1 MQPFDH
7 RRVVANTHYASK
19 VQFSVCTCVFCETKH
34 TCVFPVYMCNLAV
47 LLDVSHEGEGVEF
60 CVKRILEMKH
70 LLLNGWIL
78 FL

>member
-19 VQFSVCTCVFCETKH
+19 VQFSVCTR
-34 TCVFPVYMCNLAV
+34 VFPVYMCNLAV